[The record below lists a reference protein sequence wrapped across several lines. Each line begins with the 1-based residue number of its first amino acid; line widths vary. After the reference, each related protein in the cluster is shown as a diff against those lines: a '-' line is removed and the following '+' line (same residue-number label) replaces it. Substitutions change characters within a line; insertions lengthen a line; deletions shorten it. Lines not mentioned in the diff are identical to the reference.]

1 MHENM
6 YFAEAHAMEMLSD
19 RVVQRAEK
27 LLRPRQRRQQQA
39 TETVVTTAG
48 GVVARTLR
56 SVASSS
62 KDEPMVAEGADLLH
76 GLSQAD
82 VDRLLTTGSS
92 SEPAAPT
99 PPAVETLPPPVQG
112 RALPAPWLP
121 RRRKGAEASHS
132 SKRSRR
138 ADVDRSRLSF
148 AEDDEG

>member
-1 MHENM
+1 MRARTVRECSLALFDSCASQPPLVAACSEMHENM

-27 LLRPRQRRQQQA
+27 LLRPRQRRQQQT

-62 KDEPMVAEGADLLH
+62 NDEPLVAEGADLLH

-112 RALPAPWLP
+112 RALPAP
-121 RRRKGAEASHS
+121 RNA
-132 SKRSRR
+132 
-138 ADVDRSRLSF
+138 
-148 AEDDEG
+148 